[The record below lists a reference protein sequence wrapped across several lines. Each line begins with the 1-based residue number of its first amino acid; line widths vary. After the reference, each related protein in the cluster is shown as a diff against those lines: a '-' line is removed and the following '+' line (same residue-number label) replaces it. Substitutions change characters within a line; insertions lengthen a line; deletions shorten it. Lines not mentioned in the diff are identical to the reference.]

1 MSVKTL
7 CFDCQTPIKIPEDLR
22 GVMRQD
28 SDGAVYL
35 NVVFNERGSCGEYTD
50 AYSCNENPTLEE
62 IFFGTIVEDECGKCG
77 INILINC
84 DICEEEAPQ

>member
-1 MSVKTL
+1 MSTVTL

-35 NVVFNERGSCGEYTD
+35 NIIFNERGSCGMYSA
-50 AYSCNENPTLEE
+50 AYECHENPMLEE
-62 IFFGTIVEDECGKCG
+62 IFAGTIAQDECGKCG
-77 INILINC
+77 INVLINC
-84 DICEEEAPQ
+84 DICA